1 MTNSTPRD
9 DRSGDDTT
17 EDSWITDDDMPTEA
31 ELWERRAGND
41 PAPPTEDADSA
52 TDSGDASITARME
65 RWLEYLFNSGVE
77 LSFLG
82 SFGLLILFFTPPL
95 LSVDGISFS
104 GLVAIA
110 SGSTW
115 LGLFRGGYIDIGTFP
130 GYGNFASAP
139 ARFAIYNVALVG
151 GTYAGAYW
159 WDFQAS
165 LLFAI
170 VFPVV
175 ITGVVI
181 ASVPRLT

>member
-1 MTNSTPRD
+1 MTNTPSRD
-9 DRSGDDTT
+9 DRSGDDAG
-17 EDSWITDDDMPTEA
+17 EERWITDDDMPTEA
-31 ELWERRAGND
+31 ELWARRAGND
-41 PAPPTEDADSA
+41 PPPPSESDSSTGEDSP
-52 TDSGDASITARME
+52 SLTARME

-115 LGLFRGGYIDIGTFP
+115 LGLFRGGYIDVGEFP

-139 ARFAIYNVALVG
+139 VRFAVYNVALVG

-159 WDFQAS
+159 WDAQSS

-170 VFPVV
+170 VFPAV